1 MTDYYDERN
10 ILSEMIKYDH
20 LIQKFYDTLRKYQS
34 EAASVIGFAEN
45 IDDQIKQEF
54 ADIGEEMN
62 QRLRGICKLIY
73 GNKENVLNE
82 TLKYKQEIIQLT
94 QENIQIADE
103 IMSLKEKI
111 KHMEEIIGRDHPERL
126 MNYTK

>member
-94 QENIQIADE
+94 QENKQIADE

-111 KHMEEIIGRDHPERL
+111 
-126 MNYTK
+126 

>member
-1 MTDYYDERN
+1 MSADGSPDCETDVFAGIFD
-10 ILSEMIKYDH
+10 ISVKY
-20 LIQKFYDTLRKYQS
+20 L
-34 EAASVIGFAEN
+34 
-45 IDDQIKQEF
+45 EF
-54 ADIGEEMN
+54 GSKN
-62 QRLRGICKLIY
+62 NLHNKLIY

-94 QENIQIADE
+94 QENKQIADE